1 MSRIPRC
8 PVCGTLLSADRTV
21 DERWVRRHPDPD
33 LWVYRLACAQC
44 LSIARVEVPEV
55 SANAR
60 SEASR
65 AVPDIAG
72 PVVAR
77 VMERLA
83 RAEGRA
89 ELAAAVAETAADE
102 ELKVVLRI
110 PEVLA
115 RARAAYGEQVRI
127 ATALRAEWPSIGV
140 GEPVPPLG
148 RLTLRPVPEGRDARL
163 PSVHLQGAVLEIVFP
178 AESLL
183 RIASV
188 EGGAFLLEP
197 PRGQGE
203 IAEWLRGVDALV
215 AWPDHLALDE
225 GLDQ

>member
-8 PVCGTLLSADRTV
+8 PVCATLLSADRTV
-21 DERWVRRHPDPD
+21 DERWVRRHPEPD

-44 LSIARVEVPEV
+44 LSIARVEVAEI

-65 AVPDIAG
+65 AVVDVAG

-77 VMERLA
+77 VMERLGTSA
-83 RAEGRA
+83 GRA
-89 ELAAAVAETAADE
+89 ELAAVVGEIAADAE
-102 ELKVVLRI
+102 RKIVLRV

-115 RARAAYGEQVRI
+115 RARSAYGEDVRL
-127 ATALRAEWPSIGV
+127 AHALCADWASIGI

-148 RLTLRPVPEGRDARL
+148 RLVLHPAPGDFDPRL
-163 PSVHLQGAVLEIVFP
+163 PAVRVKSGVLQMMFP
-178 AESLL
+178 AETPL
-183 RIASV
+183 RV
-188 EGGAFLLEP
+188 VGVDGGALLLEP

-215 AWPDHLALDE
+215 VWPDFVAPDGE
-225 GLDQ
+225 